1 MTFMLVSEEL
11 PPIFRL
17 IIKLMLASV
26 THVLF
31 MAWYDRS
38 LFPRSTNLH

>member
-1 MTFMLVSEEL
+1 MRFMLVSEEL

-31 MAWYDRS
+31 MAWYGS
-38 LFPRSTNLH
+38 LFARSTNLH